1 MSLIVI
7 VGIVIGVAVL
17 VVGGLFL
24 YGACSASSNE
34 YAPEN
39 MTEEERRKA
48 NWNMDEYRANQ
59 ATHT

>member
-1 MSLIVI
+1 MSILAI

-17 VVGGLFL
+17 VIGGLFL
-24 YGACSASSNE
+24 YGACSASSKE

-39 MTEEERRKA
+39 MTEEARRKA
-48 NWNMDEYRANQ
+48 NWNIDEYRANQ

>member
-17 VVGGLFL
+17 VIGGLFL
-24 YGACSASSNE
+24 YGACKHSSQE
-34 YAPEN
+34 YAPE
-39 MTEEERRKA
+39 MTEEEKRKA